1 MRCSLEY
8 ALFTA
13 VTASFHTSS
22 ILRVMNIWLNIL
34 LIFVFQLLGAVFSC
48 TEMTLVS
55 LRGSQ
60 LEQLAQ
66 QDARG
71 KRVAKVAS
79 NPNRFLS
86 AVQIGTTFTGFLSAS
101 FGASA
106 LTPDIDPVLMSWG
119 MPRSAANVVSTIV
132 LTLIISYF
140 SIVIS
145 ELTPKRIAMQRTVQI
160 ARAVVPAV
168 DAFATFCTPL
178 IWLISK
184 LTNLLVR
191 LFGFDPNE
199 TESEVSDDELRV
211 LVSSNAQ
218 IDKEERSILDDVFD
232 ASDTVV
238 SEVMRPRADVEFLE
252 ASTPLSQAASEVQ
265 SKPYSRYP
273 VIGEDFD
280 HVLGFVHVRDILGAS
295 NPQGKTVADVMR
307 PIMSLPGTS
316 RILPCINLM
325 RQRGMHLAIVID
337 EYGGTDGI
345 VTLEDMIEEL
355 IGDIRDE
362 YDVPEES
369 RNDTSAKNGQ
379 RTVDGAMTI
388 EDFADLTKIELPDG
402 PYETVAG
409 FFLAQTGTMPKVGD
423 SYHSDDGY
431 DMIVTSMEGRRIK
444 TLSIH
449 KRKPGA
455 AETDKIVRQ
464 EQHDKQ
470 EKQKQQKQSK
480 KSKQSKQHAP
490 ENTNGHASKN
500 RQHSNA
506 EKRR

>member
-1 MRCSLEY
+1 
-8 ALFTA
+8 
-13 VTASFHTSS
+13 
-22 ILRVMNIWLNIL
+22 MNVWLNIL
-34 LIFVFQLLGAVFSC
+34 LIFVFQLVGALFSC

-60 LEQLAQ
+60 IEQMAQ
-66 QDARG
+66 GDARDR
-71 KRVAKVAS
+71 RVAVVAS

-132 LTLIISYF
+132 LTLVISYF
-140 SIVIS
+140 SIVFS
-145 ELTPKRIAMQRTVQI
+145 ELVPKRIAMQRTERI

-199 TESEVSDDELRV
+199 TESEVSDDELQV
-211 LVSSNAQ
+211 LISSNAQ
-218 IDKEERSILDDVFD
+218 LDKEERRILDDVFD

-238 SEVMRPRADVEFLE
+238 SEVMRPRADVVFLE
-252 ASTPLSQAASEVQ
+252 ASTPLAQARVEVMN
-265 SKPYSRYP
+265 KPYSRYP

-280 HVLGFVHVRDILGAS
+280 HVLGFVHVRDILGAARTD
-295 NPQGKTVADVMR
+295 GRTVHDVMR
-307 PIMSLPGTS
+307 PILSLPGTS

-325 RQRGMHLAIVID
+325 RRKGMHLAVVID

-345 VTLEDMIEEL
+345 VTLEDMVEEL
-355 IGDIRDE
+355 VGDIRDE
-362 YDVPEES
+362 YDIPEES
-369 RNDTSAKNGQ
+369 RNDTTAHDGS
-379 RTVDGAMTI
+379 REVDGAMTI
-388 EDFADLTKIELPDG
+388 EDFADLTSIELPDG

-409 FFLAQTGTMPKVGD
+409 FFLAQTGRMPKVGD
-423 SYHSDDGY
+423 TYHSDDGF
-431 DMIVTSMEGRRIK
+431 DMTVSEMDGRRIK
-444 TLSIH
+444 SLRIR

-455 AETDKIVRQ
+455 DETARIVRK
-464 EQHDKQ
+464 EQAA
-470 EKQKQQKQSK
+470 
-480 KSKQSKQHAP
+480 KSGKTSGNK
-490 ENTNGHASKN
+490 ASKGDKGSAQKDA
-500 RQHSNA
+500 R
-506 EKRR
+506 KRRNGKPSGPAPHTITR

>member
-1 MRCSLEY
+1 
-8 ALFTA
+8 
-13 VTASFHTSS
+13 
-22 ILRVMNIWLNIL
+22 MNIWLNIL
-34 LIFVFQLLGAVFSC
+34 LIFVFQLIGGVFSC

-106 LTPDIDPVLMSWG
+106 ITPTINPILEKWG
-119 MPRSAANVVSTIV
+119 LPAQAASVISMIV

-145 ELTPKRIAMQRTVQI
+145 ELTPKRIAMQRTVPI
-160 ARAVVPAV
+160 ARAIVPSV
-168 DAFATFCTPL
+168 DVFATLCAPL

-191 LFGFDPNE
+191 LVGFDPNE
-199 TESEVSDDELRV
+199 TESQVSDDELRV
-211 LVSSNAQ
+211 LVSSNAH

-238 SEVMRPRADVEFLE
+238 SEVMRPRADAEFLE
-252 ASTPLSQAASEVQ
+252 ADTPLSQAAADVQ

-280 HVLGFVHVRDILGAS
+280 HVLGFVHVRDILGARH
-295 NPQGKTVADVMR
+295 PEGKTVADVMR

-325 RQRGMHLAIVID
+325 RKRGMHLAIVID

-345 VTLEDMIEEL
+345 VTLEDMVEEL

-362 YDVPEES
+362 YDIPEES
-369 RNDTSAKNGQ
+369 RNDTSAKDGQ

-409 FFLAQTGTMPKVGD
+409 FFLAQTGKMPKVGD

-444 TLSIH
+444 TLCIH

-455 AETDKIVRQ
+455 AETDKIVRS
-464 EQHDKQ
+464 EQRA
-470 EKQKQQKQSK
+470 KQKQQKQDQHDQDQHESRAR
-480 KSKQSKQHAP
+480 QSGQQ
-490 ENTNGHASKN
+490 GHQRQQGQSN
-500 RQHSNA
+500 RRTG
-506 EKRR
+506 K